1 MNPWPKHARKRT
13 PWGLRCYSRGTMSE
27 FIQDLIDWQFIV
39 SALVLAI
46 GVHAVL
52 GLVAYGVYLER
63 KISAYIQDRVGP
75 NRVGLDF
82 GLPFLKFLRGFL
94 ALGQPLADGIKF
106 FVKED
111 FTPTNVDKVL
121 FTLAPIFA
129 VVPALIGFVVMPWG
143 GYFEIPAAQDM
154 AFFNWLFG
162 APGFLGDTFFFL
174 FGHIDAQTVSVS
186 GAEVHIGIIYLL
198 AVASIGV
205 YGVTLGGWASNNKYS
220 MLGGLR
226 ATAQMISYEI
236 PLGLA
241 LLSTLLITGT
251 FMPNEIVA
259 YQVENGWM
267 MLSMPLAAILFYVC
281 GLAEANRAPFDNAE
295 AEQEL
300 VGGFHTEYSSMRFA
314 LYFLAEYAHL
324 VTACAFFV
332 LLFMGGYHLPVLD
345 FGLTSPEATGLLAM
359 LVKIGVFAFKVVL
372 MVCFAM
378 VVRWTVP
385 RIRYDQVMMLGW
397 QAMIP
402 AGMLI
407 IVVTSVMVYLGQTT
421 LIPMLLANI
430 VMLVVLLIAQHIF
443 ATIYGRSTANRKIG
457 LWGSRYSP
465 MDGERVMTAPSNPMA
480 REDRP
485 MQGTAPSA

>member
-1 MNPWPKHARKRT
+1 MIENF
-13 PWGLRCYSRGTMSE
+13 LNM
-27 FIQDLIDWQFIV
+27 IDGQFLV

-63 KISAYIQDRVGP
+63 KISAYIQDRIGP
-75 NRVGLDF
+75 NRVGFDF
-82 GLPFLKFLRGFL
+82 GLTFLSFLKGCL

-111 FTPTNVDKVL
+111 FAPANVDKVL
-121 FTLAPIFA
+121 FTLAPVFA
-129 VVPALIGFVVMPWG
+129 VVPALIGFVIIPWG
-143 GYFEIPAAQDM
+143 GYWDM
-154 AFFNWLFG
+154 PVINL
-162 APGFLGDTFFFL
+162 PILGEV
-174 FGHIDAQTVSVS
+174 GGETVAVS
-186 GAEVHIGIIYLL
+186 GADVHVGIIYLL

-236 PLGLA
+236 PLGLS
-241 LLSTLLITGT
+241 LLATLLIAGS
-251 FMPNEIVA
+251 FMPNEIIE
-259 YQVENGWM
+259 YQVQHGWM
-267 MLSMPLAAILFYVC
+267 ILSMPLAGLLFYVC

-324 VTACAFFV
+324 VTASAFFV
-332 LLFMGGYHLPVLD
+332 LLFLGGYHLPLIGITD
-345 FGLTSPEATGLLAM
+345 PAATGLLAVF
-359 LVKIGVFAFKVVL
+359 VKIGVFAFKVVL

-378 VVRWTVP
+378 VVRWTLP

-407 IVVTSVMVYLGQTT
+407 LVVTSIMVYLGQTT
-421 LIPMLLANI
+421 LLPMIGANAVILVILL
-430 VMLVVLLIAQHIF
+430 VAQHIF
-443 ATIYGRSTANRKIG
+443 AVVYGRSTANRRIR
-457 LWGSRYSP
+457 LWGSRFSP
-465 MDGERVMTAPSNPMA
+465 MEGERVVTGPTNQLA

-485 MQGTAPSA
+485 VQGSVPTI

>member
-1 MNPWPKHARKRT
+1 M
-13 PWGLRCYSRGTMSE
+13 LE
-27 FIQDLIDWQFIV
+27 FIRDLIDGQFIV

-75 NRVGLDF
+75 NRVGFDF
-82 GLPFLKFLRGFL
+82 GLPFLKFLKGCL

-121 FTLAPIFA
+121 FTLAPVFA

-143 GYFEIPAAQDM
+143 GYWDMPA
-154 AFFNWLFG
+154 FTL
-162 APGFLGDTFFFL
+162 PILGEV
-174 FGHIDAQTVSVS
+174 GGEVVSVS

-251 FMPNEIVA
+251 FMPNEIVQ
-259 YQVENGWM
+259 YQADEGWM
-267 MLSMPLAAILFYVC
+267 MFSMPLAALLFYTC

-332 LLFMGGYHLPVLD
+332 LLFMGGYHLPLIGITD
-345 FGLTSPEATGLLAM
+345 PAATGLLAM
-359 LVKIGVFAFKVVL
+359 LVKIGVFAFKVVF
-372 MVCFAM
+372 MVCVAM
-378 VVRWTVP
+378 VVRWTLP

-407 IVVTSVMVYLGQTT
+407 IVVTSVMVYFGLTT
-421 LIPMLLANI
+421 LVPMLLANI
-430 VMLVVLLIAQHIF
+430 GMLVVLLIAQHIF
-443 ATIYGRSTANRKIG
+443 AVTYGRSTANRRIG

-465 MDGERVMTAPSNPMA
+465 MEGERVMAAPSHPMA

-485 MQGTAPSA
+485 MQGTAPST

>member
-1 MNPWPKHARKRT
+1 MH
-13 PWGLRCYSRGTMSE
+13 E
-27 FIQDLIDWQFIV
+27 FITDLIDWQFII

-52 GLVAYGVYLER
+52 GLVAYSVYLER
-63 KISAYIQDRVGP
+63 KISAYIQDRIGP
-75 NRVGLDF
+75 NRVGFDF
-82 GLPFLKFLRGFL
+82 GLPFLKFLKGFL
-94 ALGQPLADGIKF
+94 ALGQPLADGLKF

-143 GYFEIPAAQDM
+143 GYIEIPAAVDM
-154 AFFNWLFG
+154 AFFRWLFDL
-162 APGFLGDTFFFL
+162 PWIVGDTFHFL
-174 FGHIDAQTVSVS
+174 FGHLGAQTVAVS
-186 GAEVHIGIIYLL
+186 GASVHIGIIYLL
-198 AVASIGV
+198 AVASVGV

-259 YQVENGWM
+259 YQIENGWM
-267 MLSMPLAAILFYVC
+267 MLSMPLAALLFYVC

-324 VTACAFFV
+324 ITACSFFV
-332 LLFMGGYHLPVLD
+332 LLFVGGYHLPVLD

-359 LVKIGVFAFKVVL
+359 LVKIGVFSFKVVFF
-372 MVCFAM
+372 VCISM
-378 VVRWTVP
+378 LVRWTIP

-402 AGMLI
+402 MGMLI
-407 IVVTSVMVYLGQTT
+407 IVVTSVMVYFGQTS
-421 LIPMLLANI
+421 LLPMLGANF
-430 VMLVVLLIAQHIF
+430 VMLVILLIAQHIF
-443 ATIYGRSTANRKIG
+443 AMTYGRSTANRRIG
-457 LWGSRYSP
+457 MWGSRYSP
-465 MDGERVMTAPSNPMA
+465 MDGERVVTAPTNPMA

-485 MQGTAPSA
+485 TQGTAPSV